1 MPPPSTRGAI
11 TGAILLAFLV
21 SSCSDDAEP
30 QSDPGIST
38 SAEPS
43 GSPSPTP
50 DETPSQDAPG
60 GNGLEFENLP
70 STGGPDGDV
79 VQAYIDYYELS
90 WRAITTNM
98 IPAGIRNVAAP
109 PAIDDI
115 REKVSA
121 QKKGR
126 YHMSGEITVS
136 FEVRDKSERFTKLRG
151 CIDESGLTK
160 FTKGK
165 GEQPVD
171 GVETDPT
178 QLIDVT
184 MQQSDAGW
192 IVVDHAFKIARC

>member
-1 MPPPSTRGAI
+1 MVT
-11 TGAILLAFLV
+11 
-21 SSCSDDAEP
+21 SCSGDAEP
-30 QSDPGIST
+30 EADPAISA
-38 SAEPS
+38 SADPT

-50 DETPSQDAPG
+50 EETPKPDAPG

-70 STGGPDGDV
+70 STTGPDGDV
-79 VQAYIDYYELS
+79 VQAYIDYYEFS
-90 WRAITTNM
+90 WRAITTNV
-98 IPAGIRNVAAP
+98 IPAGIRAVAAP

-126 YHMSGEITVS
+126 YHMGGKIAVS
-136 FEVRDKSERFTKLRG
+136 FEVSDKTERFTKLRG
-151 CIDESGLTK
+151 CINESGLTK
-160 FTKGK
+160 TTLGK

-171 GVETDPT
+171 GVDTDPT

-184 MQQSDAGW
+184 MQRSDAGW